1 MAKTKHVLNVTQRT
15 EKGSA
20 NARRLRKT
28 GQIPAVVYCRGQEAK
43 QISVPAHDWKLL
55 SRFEINLLTLKDADG
70 KETLALLKEVQNDFI
85 RNEAM
90 HLDFMEVRKDQKI
103 QAKVAVH
110 PGHEAPAG
118 AAVGGILDQN
128 VHEVEVEC
136 LPDDMPEMIEVDV
149 SKLNIGEAIHISEIA
164 APAGVKILNHPEIVV
179 FTVIDPN
186 AQPEEEAPATAA
198 EGEEPAEPEIVGAKE
213 KAEKAAAA
221 EEEKEAKKK

>member
-1 MAKTKHVLNVTQRT
+1 
-15 EKGSA
+15 
-20 NARRLRKT
+20 
-28 GQIPAVVYCRGQEAK
+28 
-43 QISVPAHDWKLL
+43 
-55 SRFEINLLTLKDADG
+55 
-70 KETLALLKEVQNDFI
+70 
-85 RNEAM
+85 
-90 HLDFMEVRKDQKI
+90 MEVRKDQKI

-128 VHEVEVEC
+128 VHEVEVEW
-136 LPDDMPEMIEVDV
+136 LPEDMPEMIEVDV